1 MRNDFKFLDQFS
13 PYFLK
18 IDEELEKIFETNV
31 SLIADIGRH
40 SLLGGGKK
48 LRPLFFIL
56 SCQLCDYSE
65 DDLYALSTIFEC
77 VHVASLLHDDVVDNA
92 LLRRGKSSA
101 NKIWGNFAA
110 VLAGDYL
117 FARSARIAVDKRH
130 YKLLRAISDATIK
143 MSEGQ
148 ALEMVNAYNL
158 KMTKSKYLNIITWK
172 TAELI
177 SAACSCGAILAG
189 EKEEA
194 IRSLRRFGLNMGIAF
209 QIIDDLF
216 DYIST
221 EKETGKPEGN
231 DIREGKVTLPLI
243 YLLVDL
249 GEEERNRLQGL
260 FESAKTSRKDY
271 IKFIELVNSNGI
283 INKCRNEAQHY
294 AQMAETDLAVF
305 PDSRAKEFLLELN
318 RFIVERTY

>member
-1 MRNDFKFLDQFS
+1 MKNDSTFLDQFS
-13 PYFLK
+13 PYFSK
-18 IDEELEKIFETNV
+18 IDEELEGIFKTNV

-56 SCQLCDYSE
+56 SCRLCNYNEGDIYS
-65 DDLYALSTIFEC
+65 LSTIFEC
-77 VHVASLLHDDVVDNA
+77 VHAASLLHDDVVDNA

-110 VLAGDYL
+110 VLVGDYL
-117 FARSARIAVDKRH
+117 FARSARIAIDRKH
-130 YKLLRAISDATIK
+130 FKLLRAISDAAIK

-148 ALEMVNAYNL
+148 ALEIVNAYNL
-158 KMTKSKYLNIITWK
+158 KMTKSRYLNIITWK

-189 EKEEA
+189 EKEETV
-194 IRSLRRFGLNMGIAF
+194 RSLRRFGLNMGIAF

-216 DYIST
+216 DYVSN

-243 YLLVDL
+243 YLLVNL
-249 GEEERNRLQGL
+249 GEEEKNSLQSL
-260 FESAKTSRKDY
+260 FKSAKTSRKDY

-283 INKCRNEAQHY
+283 IRKCRDEAQHY
-294 AQMAETDLAVF
+294 AEMAETNLAIF
-305 PDSRAKEFLLELN
+305 PDSQAKESLLELN